1 MKRTVDELG
10 RIVLPKEM
18 REQFG
23 IHSND
28 VLQLV
33 VTKEEIL
40 IKAPDSQKT
49 ED

>member
-10 RIVLPKEM
+10 RIVLPKEL
-18 REQFG
+18 REHFG

-33 VTKEEIL
+33 VTKEGIL
-40 IKAPDSQKT
+40 IKKSDSKKT

>member
-1 MKRTVDELG
+1 MERTVDGLG

-23 IHSND
+23 ICQND

-33 VTKEEIL
+33 VTEEGIL
-40 IKAPDSQKT
+40 IKTPGSKKT